1 MWCSFYHSFMNERR
15 ICIFLSNHHSLIVTS
30 AHHYTSYWSSHSLA
44 PGSRGRTELNTQC
57 YAKTYP
63 WLSYFSTNLNFSV
76 YIKGLERIQYHK
88 PNDYSRQR
96 SRSNAGTSISS
107 VRLPHQC
114 RWKWYSTAQDTSEV
128 EKRLYSWRF
137 NCGREAA
144 ISDGYNW
151 ALEVIRPVRNFAKR
165 KCSRP
170 GRYLR
175 RPILWI

>member
-1 MWCSFYHSFMNERR
+1 MSAIRIFSAAGMAGPLERFSTGNGNETPVDLGAGTKTTFEVCTIARPLRKRQSICASCSPLNRFF
-15 ICIFLSNHHSLIVTS
+15 SNHYSLIVTS

-114 RWKWYSTAQDTSEV
+114 R
-128 EKRLYSWRF
+128 
-137 NCGREAA
+137 
-144 ISDGYNW
+144 
-151 ALEVIRPVRNFAKR
+151 R
-165 KCSRP
+165 K
-170 GRYLR
+170 
-175 RPILWI
+175 